1 MTITKDTFDS
11 KAREIIREL
20 RQQGKIFSTSQ
31 IRKILELITIVDYRI
46 DYSIEEL
53 TEENL
58 YDIKKIYVKLVYQGG
73 RLPEVADLIK
83 KAELFELLDTI
94 QRNKKTKDFKLLVDY
109 LEAIV
114 AWRKLEGGRDQ

>member
-20 RQQGKIFSTSQ
+20 RQQGQIFSTSQ